1 MTEPTPDTPPH
12 SSGRRKPPQP
22 SRWRR
27 AFADRRTSPQPAGG
41 QSHQP
46 ERRVDASMS
55 LLTNLMNNS
64 LDEGY
69 AEAAARR
76 PTSAAPRD
84 WRKHS
89 WLLLAGLL
97 AVGLLLSTAAAQAH
111 DRASATAEAGAALIQ
126 EIQAR
131 TTSNDTLENSLERE
145 RAEVTESRRNA
156 LRLTSEGTALAARLA
171 TLEVVT
177 GASPVTGPALVV
189 HLTDAPPSDD
199 TGADVDPRTGDAA
212 DGRVTDRDLQTIVNE
227 VWASGAEAVAVNGQ
241 RLTALS
247 AIRSA
252 GDAILVDFRPL
263 SPPYDIVGVGDASA
277 MRASFVEGF
286 GGSYLQALRDYGIG
300 YSLSTKRSARLAE
313 SSGVMLRYAG
323 VPAGTETHR

>member
-1 MTEPTPDTPPH
+1 MSGPPPASPQEH
-12 SSGRRKPPQP
+12 SGRRKQRLS
-22 SRWRR
+22 SRRKR
-27 AFADRRTSPQPAGG
+27 FFSDRRETPESQVRVP
-41 QSHQP
+41 HQP
-46 ERRVDASMS
+46 DRRIDASMS

-69 AEAAARR
+69 AQAAARR
-76 PTSAAPRD
+76 PADAAARD
-84 WRKHS
+84 WRKPG

-111 DRASATAEAGAALIQ
+111 ARASSTAEASSALVR
-126 EIQAR
+126 EIRAR
-131 TTSNDTLENSLERE
+131 TTTNDTLEQNLERD
-145 RAEVTESRRNA
+145 RADVAATRRNA
-156 LRLTSEGTALAARLA
+156 LRVTAEGTALSARLA

-177 GASPVTGPALVV
+177 GAAPITGPALVV
-189 HLTDAPPSDD
+189 HLTDAPSSDA
-199 TGADVDPRTGDAA
+199 TGADVDPRTGDAT
-212 DGRVTDRDLQTIVNE
+212 DGRVTDRDLQTVVNE

-263 SPPYDIVGVGDASA
+263 SPPYDIVGVGDTSA

-300 YSLSTKRSARLAE
+300 YTLNTKRSVRLAE

-323 VPAGTETHR
+323 VPHGTEIHK

>member
-1 MTEPTPDTPPH
+1 M
-12 SSGRRKPPQP
+12 SSWWKRT
-22 SRWRR
+22 
-27 AFADRRTSPQPAGG
+27 FADRRTAPR
-41 QSHQP
+41 SHPREPDQP

-76 PTSAAPRD
+76 PANAAARD
-84 WRKHS
+84 WRKQS
-89 WLLLAGLL
+89 WLLLVGLL

-111 DRASATAEAGAALIQ
+111 DRASSTAEAGAALVH
-126 EIQAR
+126 EIEAR
-131 TTSNDTLENSLERE
+131 TSTNDTLEKSLERD
-145 RAEVTESRRNA
+145 RADVTATRRDA
-156 LRLTSEGTALAARLA
+156 LRLTAEGTALAARLT

-199 TGADVDPRTGDAA
+199 TGADVDPRTGDDT

-263 SPPYDIVGVGDASA
+263 SPPYDIVGVGDARA
-277 MRASFVEGF
+277 MRASFAEGF

-300 YSLSTKRSARLAE
+300 YSLSTKGSARLAE

-323 VPAGTETHR
+323 VPTGTEIHK

>member
-1 MTEPTPDTPPH
+1 M
-12 SSGRRKPPQP
+12 P
-22 SRWRR
+22 SWWKRS
-27 AFADRRTSPQPAGG
+27 FADRRSSPESQRRDL
-41 QSHQP
+41 HQP

-76 PTSAAPRD
+76 PATADARD
-84 WRKHS
+84 WRRPS

-111 DRASATAEAGAALIQ
+111 ARASSTAEASTALIQ
-126 EIQAR
+126 EIQGR
-131 TTSNDTLENSLERE
+131 TTANDTLENGLERD
-145 RAEVTESRRNA
+145 RADVTATRRNA
-156 LRLTSEGTALAARLA
+156 LRLTAEGTALAARLA
-171 TLEVVT
+171 KLEVVT

-189 HLTDAPPSDD
+189 HLTDAPPGDD
-199 TGADVDPRTGDAA
+199 TGADVDPRTGAA
-212 DGRVTDRDLQTIVNE
+212 TDGRVTDRDLQTIVNE

-277 MRASFVEGF
+277 MRTSFAEGF

-300 YSLSTKRSARLAE
+300 YSLSTKHAARLAE

-323 VPAGTETHR
+323 VPTGTEIHR